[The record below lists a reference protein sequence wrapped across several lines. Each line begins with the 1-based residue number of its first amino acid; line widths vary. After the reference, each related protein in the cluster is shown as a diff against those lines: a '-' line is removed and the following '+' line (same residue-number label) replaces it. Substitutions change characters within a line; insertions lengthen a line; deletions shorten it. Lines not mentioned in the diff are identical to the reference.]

1 MLSWEINQR
10 FASSN
15 LVFVAIKDK
24 TTAGVKLDLYCGEEM
39 NEKKADYMK
48 LQACWLHVQDM
59 TRAKITKT
67 PPKKRRKMAPN
78 ISSDN
83 KYM

>member
-1 MLSWEINQR
+1 
-10 FASSN
+10 
-15 LVFVAIKDK
+15 
-24 TTAGVKLDLYCGEEM
+24 M

-67 PPKKRRKMAPN
+67 KKKKKEN
-78 ISSDN
+78 GT
-83 KYM
+83 KYFFW